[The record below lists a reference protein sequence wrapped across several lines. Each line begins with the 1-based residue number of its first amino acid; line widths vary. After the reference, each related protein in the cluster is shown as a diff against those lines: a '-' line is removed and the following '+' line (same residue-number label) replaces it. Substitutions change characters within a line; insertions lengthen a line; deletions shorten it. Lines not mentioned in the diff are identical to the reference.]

1 MLSPRVATAQII
13 TLLDMYPD
21 LSGMALVFDYVP
33 HTLYTRM
40 RCPADDHRVRRLD
53 AVLVR
58 SYFGQ
63 LLDGLAYLHANRIMH
78 RVRIIME

>member
-1 MLSPRVATAQII
+1 MK
-13 TLLDMYPD
+13 LLNMYPD

-40 RCPADDHRVRRLD
+40 RCPDDRNVPPLD
-53 AVLVR
+53 AALAR
-58 SYFGQ
+58 CYFEQ

-78 RVRIIME
+78 RVRTVFFFGFGSL